1 MDIRQ
6 FRTELAEAFKAAGF
20 ERKKIKGSAATI
32 WLLPGREIDRE
43 FWEDAIRRPWGFQ
56 LSGTLSIDVRA
67 FRDWLTERFPRDQ
80 HGIFWSSLTSRHIA
94 NERDM
99 LFGAERREPPYQD
112 WVDVIRRRLAVL
124 PDTIEGLLGAER
136 EKTAADAA
144 PSHVGRAI
152 HVSLFAHHPL
162 RSVGSCC
169 TEQQRPGPGDGQSG
183 LAFTAVSGC
192 IGDIE
197 QAGSGKAGGRAHA
210 VQPHFG

>member
-136 EKTAADAA
+136 ENPEGLKYVWNEHLSRKAWKYFEAWATGNEPRNPPPHRLPTGQIVDAA
-144 PSHVGRAI
+144 VND
-152 HVSLFAHHPL
+152 
-162 RSVGSCC
+162 
-169 TEQQRPGPGDGQSG
+169 PG
-183 LAFTAVSGC
+183 
-192 IGDIE
+192 
-197 QAGSGKAGGRAHA
+197 
-210 VQPHFG
+210 